1 MTNLEEIKKLREE
14 LNIIKTKLEEL
25 ESKENKFIKNHVI
38 IERNDFENLKI
49 KHQENGNILFHYK
62 NFSFLVKENSELHK
76 GLLNGSLN
84 VIVLNELPNSLTWL
98 DMYSI
103 SHKSISPTEA
113 SILVNYI
120 NNNK

>member
-1 MTNLEEIKKLREE
+1 MTHLEEIKKLREE

-25 ESKENKFIKNHVI
+25 ESKENRFIKNHVI
-38 IERNDFENLKI
+38 IGRNDFENLKI
-49 KHQENGNILFHYK
+49 AHQENGQILFHYK
-62 NFSFLVKENSELHK
+62 NFSFLEKENSEIHK

-84 VIVLNELPNSLTWL
+84 VIVLNKLPNSLTWQY
-98 DMYSI
+98 MYSI

-113 SILVNYI
+113 SIFVNYT